1 MIFCFSSQWERRALP
16 LDFVVNS
23 FAILG
28 AEDLELKK
36 EDTCAFALEH
46 THRCT
51 CMKGCECEG
60 RH

>member
-1 MIFCFSSQWERRALP
+1 M
-16 LDFVVNS
+16 DFVVNS

-51 CMKGCECEG
+51 CMKGCECEC